1 MNTFFINTSKKQWKE
16 YGVLFDIDVES
27 KKLVRMDC
35 PLADWMDPEKGY
47 KSCFRKMGEMIDGYV
62 ELNNAFDL
70 IVYVDLLE
78 VGSYA
83 DIQKTDDGE
92 ETRQTHASALKIA
105 YSHLFQKTI
114 VSALADYG
122 RGPQEV
128 LLMFGEEKPIRID
141 GAMESKPSQEKISDC
156 LRQYLGMPKRRT
168 DTPPDR
174 AQNADAP
181 QDRAQNADAPQE
193 AETFCFVP
201 AYTDDEIEKYRRDD
215 RVDQFIKDTE
225 ANAERAGIKSVGCP
239 YDSHAC
245 AVNKC
250 ARAAD
255 RLNIALHLLRCVF
268 AGSIYQKKEN
278 SEEKEPIPFCSIGA
292 AQMAARLGEREQ
304 AYAAKAEEVKQLKQK
319 YSKLGLTPTLYAF
332 DHAKFG
338 LDKYGDVQTPLY
350 KPNVEDEDFLLKVK
364 GKGARE
370 EVNGPSW
377 EIGKNAK
384 AQDYLER
391 AAEIRECDKN
401 FLKALDR
408 YVRSTLSRYAGKSSE
423 NDEPLLAS
431 GEYEY
436 AKKSGAGREEET
448 GALEFTE
455 NVCEKAYDTVRTE
468 YMQFSAARPLSVTDL
483 EAPYE
488 RFKENVKRIEESLR
502 RIGYAAIILLVMTL
516 VLYVPFF
523 IIQFEAIFANV
534 LTMSVA
540 LCSLLVPVLLLYL
553 IFGAVAL
560 AEKKRF
566 AKEWAKYRTV
576 WEKAMKGNRRAIS
589 QYRQWLFTMVPA
601 LRWVYDYRSDVRYYA
616 ECCAVADAKIEHHRC
631 KLEERIAALRNIR
644 SDLEEL
650 AAHEYEDPAKGAKAA
665 GGSDGG
671 EIEYG
676 RPFCV
681 GEKNR
686 AFYAVIGQKF
696 LESCTKAEVTK

>member
-16 YGVLFDIDVES
+16 YGVLFDIDAES

-78 VGSYA
+78 VCSYA
-83 DIQKTDDGE
+83 DIPKTDDRE

-105 YSHLFQKTI
+105 YRHLFQKTI
-114 VSALADYG
+114 VSALADSG

-128 LLMFGEEKPIRID
+128 LLMFGEEKPIRRD

-156 LRQYLGMPKRRT
+156 LRQYLRMPKRRT

-181 QDRAQNADAPQE
+181 QDRVQNVDAAQE

-201 AYTDDEIEKYRRDD
+201 AYTDGENEKYWRDD
-215 RVDQFIKDTE
+215 RVDLFIKDTE

-239 YDSHAC
+239 YDSRAC

-255 RLNIALHLLRCVF
+255 RLNIVLHLLRCVF

-278 SEEKEPIPFCSIGA
+278 SEEKEPIPFCSLDA

-350 KPNVEDEDFLLKVK
+350 EKSFLLNVK
-364 GKGARE
+364 GKDARE

-377 EIGKNAK
+377 KIGKNAK

-391 AAEIRECDKN
+391 AAEIREYDKN
-401 FLKALDR
+401 FLKGLNR

-455 NVCEKAYDTVRTE
+455 NVCEKAYDAVRTE

-488 RFKENVKRIEESLR
+488 RFKNNVTRIEKSLQ

-566 AKEWAKYRTV
+566 AKEWEKYRTV

-650 AAHEYEDPAKGAKAA
+650 AAHEYEDPAKGARAA

>member
-16 YGVLFDIDVES
+16 YGVLFDIDDES

-62 ELNNAFDL
+62 ELNNAFVL

-78 VGSYA
+78 VCSYA
-83 DIQKTDDGE
+83 DILKTDGWE

-105 YSHLFQKTI
+105 YRHLFQKTI
-114 VSALADYG
+114 VSDLADSG
-122 RGPQEV
+122 REPQEV
-128 LLMFGEEKPIRID
+128 LLMFGEEKPIRRD
-141 GAMESKPSQEKISDC
+141 GVMESKPSPEDISDC
-156 LRQYLGMPKRRT
+156 LRQYLEMPKRRT
-168 DTPPDR
+168 G
-174 AQNADAP
+174 AP
-181 QDRAQNADAPQE
+181 QDRAPDADAPQE

-201 AYTDDEIEKYRRDD
+201 AYTDDEIKECKRDD
-215 RVDQFIKDTE
+215 RVDEFIKKAE
-225 ANAERAGIKSVGCP
+225 SASERARLKSVGCP
-239 YDSHAC
+239 YDSRAC
-245 AVNKC
+245 EVNKC

-268 AGSIYQKKEN
+268 TGSIYQKKEN
-278 SEEKEPIPFCSIGA
+278 SEEKELIPFCSLDA
-292 AQMAARLGEREQ
+292 AQLAALLGKREQ
-304 AYAAKAEEVKQLKQK
+304 AYAAKAEEAKQLKQK

-338 LDKYGDVQTPLY
+338 LDKYGDVQTTLY

-364 GKGARE
+364 GKSARE

-384 AQDYLER
+384 AQDYLKR
-391 AAEIRECDKN
+391 AAEIREYDKN
-401 FLKALDR
+401 FLKGLNR

-436 AKKSGAGREEET
+436 AKESGAGREEET

-455 NVCEKAYDTVRTE
+455 NVCEKAYDAVRTE

-488 RFKENVKRIEESLR
+488 RFKKNVTRIEKSLQ

-566 AKEWAKYRTV
+566 AKEWEKYRTV

-686 AFYAVIGQKF
+686 AFYAVIGQEF
-696 LESCTKAEVTK
+696 LESCSKAEVTK

>member
-47 KSCFRKMGEMIDGYV
+47 KSCLRKMGEMIDGYV

-78 VGSYA
+78 VRSYA
-83 DIQKTDDGE
+83 GIKKTAKEE
-92 ETRQTHASALKIA
+92 ETRQVHAEALKIA
-105 YSHLFQKTI
+105 YRHLLQKTI
-114 VSALADYG
+114 VSDLADSG

-128 LLMFGEEKPIRID
+128 LLMFGEEKPSRID
-141 GAMESKPSQEKISDC
+141 GAMESNPSQEEISDC
-156 LRQYLGMPKRRT
+156 LRQYLRMPKRRT

-174 AQNADAP
+174 APDADAP
-181 QDRAQNADAPQE
+181 QA
-193 AETFCFVP
+193 AETFSFVP
-201 AYTDDEIEKYRRDD
+201 ASYIDDEIEECWRDD
-215 RVDQFIKDTE
+215 RVDEFIKKTE
-225 ANAERAGIKSVGCP
+225 AASERAGIKSVGCP
-239 YDSHAC
+239 YDSRAC

-278 SEEKEPIPFCSIGA
+278 SKEKEPIPFVSVDA
-292 AQMAARLGEREQ
+292 AQMAALLGEREQ

-350 KPNVEDEDFLLKVK
+350 EKSFLLNVK
-364 GKGARE
+364 GKDARE

-377 EIGKNAK
+377 EIEKNAK
-384 AQDYLER
+384 PQDYLKR
-391 AAEIRECDKN
+391 AAEIREYDKN
-401 FLKALDR
+401 FLKGLNR

-436 AKKSGAGREEET
+436 AKESGAGREEET

-455 NVCEKAYDTVRTE
+455 NVCGKAYDAVRTE

-488 RFKENVKRIEESLR
+488 RFKKNVTRIKQSLR

-566 AKEWAKYRTV
+566 AKEWKKYRAV
-576 WEKAMKGNRRAIS
+576 WEKAMAGNRRAIS

-686 AFYAVIGQKF
+686 AFYAVVGQEF
-696 LESCTKAEVTK
+696 LESCAKAEVTK

>member
-1 MNTFFINTSKKQWKE
+1 MCKKRTS
-16 YGVLFDIDVES
+16 S
-27 KKLVRMDC
+27 NS
-35 PLADWMDPEKGY
+35 GY
-47 KSCFRKMGEMIDGYV
+47 
-62 ELNNAFDL
+62 
-70 IVYVDLLE
+70 
-78 VGSYA
+78 
-83 DIQKTDDGE
+83 
-92 ETRQTHASALKIA
+92 
-105 YSHLFQKTI
+105 
-114 VSALADYG
+114 
-122 RGPQEV
+122 
-128 LLMFGEEKPIRID
+128 
-141 GAMESKPSQEKISDC
+141 
-156 LRQYLGMPKRRT
+156 
-168 DTPPDR
+168 
-174 AQNADAP
+174 
-181 QDRAQNADAPQE
+181 
-193 AETFCFVP
+193 
-201 AYTDDEIEKYRRDD
+201 
-215 RVDQFIKDTE
+215 
-225 ANAERAGIKSVGCP
+225 
-239 YDSHAC
+239 
-245 AVNKC
+245 
-250 ARAAD
+250 

-268 AGSIYQKKEN
+268 TGSIYQKKEN
-278 SEEKEPIPFCSIGA
+278 SEEKELIPFCSLDA
-292 AQMAARLGEREQ
+292 AQLAALLGEREQ
-304 AYAAKAEEVKQLKQK
+304 AYAAKAEGVKQLKQK

-338 LDKYGDVQTPLY
+338 LDKYGDVQTSLY
-350 KPNVEDEDFLLKVK
+350 EKSFLLNVK
-364 GKGARE
+364 GKDARE

-377 EIGKNAK
+377 EIEKNAK
-384 AQDYLER
+384 PQDYLER
-391 AAEIRECDKN
+391 AAKIREYDKN
-401 FLKALDR
+401 FLKGLNR

-436 AKKSGAGREEET
+436 AKESGVGREEET

-455 NVCEKAYDTVRTE
+455 NVCEKAYDAVRTE

-488 RFKENVKRIEESLR
+488 RFKKNVTRIEKSLQ

-566 AKEWAKYRTV
+566 AKEWEKYRTV

-686 AFYAVIGQKF
+686 AFYAVIGQEF

>member
-1 MNTFFINTSKKQWKE
+1 MNTFFINTSQKQWKE

-27 KKLVRMDC
+27 KKLVWMDC

-78 VGSYA
+78 VRSYA
-83 DIQKTDDGE
+83 DIQKTADE
-92 ETRQTHASALKIA
+92 EVTRKTHASALKIA
-105 YSHLFQKTI
+105 YRHLFQKTI
-114 VSALADYG
+114 VSALADSG
-122 RGPQEV
+122 REPQEV

-141 GAMESKPSQEKISDC
+141 GALESKPRPEDISDC

-174 AQNADAP
+174 APDADAPQDREQNADAP
-181 QDRAQNADAPQE
+181 QAE
-193 AETFCFVP
+193 ETFCFVP
-201 AYTDDEIEKYRRDD
+201 AYTDGEIEEYRRDD
-215 RVDQFIKDTE
+215 WVDQFIEKTE
-225 ANAERAGIKSVGCP
+225 ANAERAGLKSVDCP
-239 YDSHAC
+239 YDSRAC

-268 AGSIYQKKEN
+268 TGSICQKKEN

-304 AYAAKAEEVKQLKQK
+304 AYAAKAEEIKQLKQK

-332 DHAKFG
+332 DHGKFG
-338 LDKYGDVQTPLY
+338 LDEYGDVQTPLY

-364 GKGARE
+364 GKDARE

-377 EIGKNAK
+377 EIEKNAK
-384 AQDYLER
+384 PQDYLER
-391 AAEIRECDKN
+391 AAEIREYDKN

-436 AKKSGAGREEET
+436 AKESGAGREEET

-455 NVCEKAYDTVRTE
+455 NVCEKAYDAVRTE

-488 RFKENVKRIEESLR
+488 RFKENVKRIENSLR
-502 RIGYAAIILLVMTL
+502 RIGYAAIILLAMTL

-566 AKEWAKYRTV
+566 AKEWKKYRAV

-650 AAHEYEDPAKGAKAA
+650 AAHEYEVSGEKCGAAPDTA
-665 GGSDGG
+665 GG
-671 EIEYG
+671 IEYG

-686 AFYAVIGQKF
+686 AFYAVIGQEF

>member
-27 KKLVRMDC
+27 KKLVWMDC

-78 VGSYA
+78 VRSYA
-83 DIQKTDDGE
+83 AIQKTDDRE

-105 YSHLFQKTI
+105 YCHLFQKTI
-114 VSALADYG
+114 VSALADSG
-122 RGPQEV
+122 REPQEV
-128 LLMFGEEKPIRID
+128 LLMFGEEKPIRRD
-141 GAMESKPSQEKISDC
+141 GALESKPSQEKISDC

-168 DTPPDR
+168 DTP
-174 AQNADAP
+174 
-181 QDRAQNADAPQE
+181 QDRAQNADTPQE

-201 AYTDDEIEKYRRDD
+201 AYTDDEIKACKRDD
-215 RVDQFIKDTE
+215 RVDEFIKKTE
-225 ANAERAGIKSVGCP
+225 SASERARLKSVGCP
-239 YDSHAC
+239 YDSRAC
-245 AVNKC
+245 EVNKC

-268 AGSIYQKKEN
+268 TGSIYQKKEN
-278 SEEKEPIPFCSIGA
+278 SEEKELIPFCSLDA
-292 AQMAARLGEREQ
+292 AQLAALLGEREQ
-304 AYAAKAEEVKQLKQK
+304 AYAAKAEGVKQLKQK

-338 LDKYGDVQTPLY
+338 LDKYGDVQTSLY
-350 KPNVEDEDFLLKVK
+350 EKSFLLNVK
-364 GKGARE
+364 GKDARE

-377 EIGKNAK
+377 EIEKNAK
-384 AQDYLER
+384 PQDYLER
-391 AAEIRECDKN
+391 AAKIREYDKN
-401 FLKALDR
+401 FLKGLNR

-436 AKKSGAGREEET
+436 AKESGAGREEET

-455 NVCEKAYDTVRTE
+455 NVCEKAYDAVRTE

-488 RFKENVKRIEESLR
+488 RFKKNVTRIEKSLQ
-502 RIGYAAIILLVMTL
+502 RIGYAAIIL
-516 VLYVPFF
+516 
-523 IIQFEAIFANV
+523 FEAIFANV

-566 AKEWAKYRTV
+566 AKEWEKYRTV

-650 AAHEYEDPAKGAKAA
+650 AAHEYEDPANGAKAA

-696 LESCTKAEVTK
+696 LESCSKAEVAK

>member
-47 KSCFRKMGEMIDGYV
+47 KSCLRKMGEMIDGYV
-62 ELNNAFDL
+62 ELSNAFDL

-78 VGSYA
+78 VCSYA
-83 DIQKTDDGE
+83 DIKKTAKEE
-92 ETRQTHASALKIA
+92 ETRQTHASALKIV
-105 YSHLFQKTI
+105 YRHLFQKTI
-114 VSALADYG
+114 VSALADSG
-122 RGPQEV
+122 REPQEV
-128 LLMFGEEKPIRID
+128 LLMFGEEKPIRRD
-141 GAMESKPSQEKISDC
+141 GAMESNPSQEEISDC
-156 LRQYLGMPKRRT
+156 LRQYLGMPKRST
-168 DTPPDR
+168 GASPDR
-174 AQNADAP
+174 ASD
-181 QDRAQNADAPQE
+181 ADAPQE
-193 AETFCFVP
+193 AETFSFVP
-201 AYTDDEIEKYRRDD
+201 AYIDDEIEACWRDD
-215 RVDQFIKDTE
+215 RVDEFIKKTE
-225 ANAERAGIKSVGCP
+225 SASERAGIESVGCP

-268 AGSIYQKKEN
+268 AGSIYQKKKN
-278 SEEKEPIPFCSIGA
+278 SEEKELIPFCSLDA
-292 AQMAARLGEREQ
+292 AQLAALLGKREQ
-304 AYAAKAEEVKQLKQK
+304 AYAAKAEEGKQLKQK

-350 KPNVEDEDFLLKVK
+350 EKSFLLNVK
-364 GKGARE
+364 GKDARE

-377 EIGKNAK
+377 KIEKNAK
-384 AQDYLER
+384 PQDYLKR
-391 AAEIRECDKN
+391 AAEIREYDKN
-401 FLKALDR
+401 FLKGLNR

-436 AKKSGAGREEET
+436 AKESGAGREEET

-455 NVCEKAYDTVRTE
+455 NVCGKAYDAVRTE

-488 RFKENVKRIEESLR
+488 RFKENVKRIEKSLR

-560 AEKKRF
+560 AEKKRI
-566 AKEWAKYRTV
+566 AKEWAKYRAV

-650 AAHEYEDPAKGAKAA
+650 AAHEYEVSGEKCGVAPDTA
-665 GGSDGG
+665 GG
-671 EIEYG
+671 IEYG

-686 AFYAVIGQKF
+686 AFYAVIGQEF

>member
-92 ETRQTHASALKIA
+92 ETRQMHASALKIA
-105 YSHLFQKTI
+105 YRHLFQKTI
-114 VSALADYG
+114 VSALADSG

-128 LLMFGEEKPIRID
+128 LLMFGEEKPIRRD

-168 DTPPDR
+168 GAPQDR
-174 AQNADAP
+174 APDADAP
-181 QDRAQNADAPQE
+181 QDRVPDADAPQE
-193 AETFCFVP
+193 AETFSFVP
-201 AYTDDEIEKYRRDD
+201 AYIDDEIEACWRDD
-215 RVDQFIKDTE
+215 RVDEFIKKTE
-225 ANAERAGIKSVGCP
+225 SASERAGIESVGCP

-268 AGSIYQKKEN
+268 AGSIYQKKKN
-278 SEEKEPIPFCSIGA
+278 SEEKELIPFCSLDA
-292 AQMAARLGEREQ
+292 AQLAALLGKREQ

-350 KPNVEDEDFLLKVK
+350 EKSFLLNVK
-364 GKGARE
+364 GKDARE

-377 EIGKNAK
+377 KIEKNAK
-384 AQDYLER
+384 PQDYLKR
-391 AAEIRECDKN
+391 AAEIREYDKN
-401 FLKALDR
+401 FLKGLNR

-436 AKKSGAGREEET
+436 AKESGAGREEET

-455 NVCEKAYDTVRTE
+455 NVCGKAYDAVRTE

-488 RFKENVKRIEESLR
+488 RFKENVKRIEKSLR

-566 AKEWAKYRTV
+566 AKEWAKYRAV

-650 AAHEYEDPAKGAKAA
+650 AAHEYEDSAKGAKAA

-686 AFYAVIGQKF
+686 AFYAVVGQEF
-696 LESCTKAEVTK
+696 LESCAKAEVTK